1 MSRTRRLTPLLV
13 ALMPLAA
20 HALEVSIDP
29 HADLLYRQALPLL
42 EQADRQG
49 DDTSTLR
56 TALGSDPELSRQGQ
70 AMAHTLP
77 TAVALLKK
85 SVELGH
91 PVAQYRL
98 ALYYMTYLP
107 ATQIPDA
114 ACPLLEASLK
124 QGFAAPAPAIAT
136 WCRPYNTSSEYRAA
150 LEAIPSMATVYAPYY
165 PQPATRLTCSR
176 SQPQGLEMLWG
187 RQRDYQAEVY
197 RLLGDRDVIRN
208 QVELNNAT
216 SAGGNVRLSAHS
228 RTIIHLSHQIYIA
241 GGRWKNPATRCQNG
255 GRLPN
260 RLGKIARDCRQSGK
274 EQVAEAVTFQA

>member
-1 MSRTRRLTPLLV
+1 MSRTRHLTPLLV

-197 RLLGDRDVIRN
+197 RLLGDLDPPH
-208 QVELNNAT
+208 
-216 SAGGNVRLSAHS
+216 RLSLLQKAVDINGCVTAQQHLTS
-228 RTIIHLSHQIYIA
+228 R
-241 GGRWKNPATRCQNG
+241 P
-255 GRLPN
+255 
-260 RLGKIARDCRQSGK
+260 
-274 EQVAEAVTFQA
+274 

>member
-1 MSRTRRLTPLLV
+1 
-13 ALMPLAA
+13 MPLAA

-197 RLLGDRDVIRN
+197 RLLGDLD
-208 QVELNNAT
+208 T
-216 SAGGNVRLSAHS
+216 PHRLSLLQKAVDINGCVTAQQHLTS
-228 RTIIHLSHQIYIA
+228 R
-241 GGRWKNPATRCQNG
+241 P
-255 GRLPN
+255 
-260 RLGKIARDCRQSGK
+260 
-274 EQVAEAVTFQA
+274 

>member
-1 MSRTRRLTPLLV
+1 MRLPALLV
-13 ALMPLAA
+13 ALLPLAA
-20 HALEVSIDP
+20 QALEVNIDP

-42 EQADRQG
+42 EQADNQEEG
-49 DDTSTLR
+49 SSTLR
-56 TALGSDPELSRQGQ
+56 TSLGADPELSRQGQ

-107 ATQIPDA
+107 AAQIPEA

-136 WCRPYNTSSEYRAA
+136 WCQPYNASSDYRTA

-165 PQPATRLTCSR
+165 PQPATQLA
-176 SQPQGLEMLWG
+176 G
-187 RQRDYQAEVY
+187 RGVPPAQRTGPTAPVEPAAE
-197 RLLGDRDVIRN
+197 
-208 QVELNNAT
+208 
-216 SAGGNVRLSAHS
+216 
-228 RTIIHLSHQIYIA
+228 
-241 GGRWKNPATRCQNG
+241 GGRHQWLRDSAATPDPAPLAGARGHYGRSRQKRC
-255 GRLPN
+255 RP
-260 RLGKIARDCRQSGK
+260 ARSFK
-274 EQVAEAVTFQA
+274 PTP

>member
-1 MSRTRRLTPLLV
+1 MNLVRRLPPLLA
-13 ALMPLAA
+13 ALMPLVAQ
-20 HALEVSIDP
+20 ALEVRIDP

-42 EQADRQG
+42 EQADDQG
-49 DDTSTLR
+49 DANSTLR
-56 TALGSDPELSRQGQ
+56 TAVGGDPELSRQGQ

-107 ATQIPDA
+107 AAQIPEA
-114 ACPLLEASLK
+114 ACPLLEASLQ

-136 WCRPYNTSSEYRAA
+136 WCRPYNVSSEYRTA

-165 PQPATRLTCSR
+165 PQPATRLACNRSR
-176 SQPQGLEMLWG
+176 PQGLEMLWG

-197 RLLGDRDVIRN
+197 RLLGDLDPQQRKSLLQKAVDIN
-208 QVELNNAT
+208 GCAT
-216 SAGGNVRLSAHS
+216 AQQLLTS
-228 RTIIHLSHQIYIA
+228 R
-241 GGRWKNPATRCQNG
+241 P
-255 GRLPN
+255 
-260 RLGKIARDCRQSGK
+260 
-274 EQVAEAVTFQA
+274 

>member
-1 MSRTRRLTPLLV
+1 MSRLLRLHPLLL

-42 EQADRQG
+42 EKADGQ
-49 DDTSTLR
+49 DDGASTLR
-56 TALGSDPELSRQGQ
+56 TAVGGDPELSRQGQ

-77 TAVALLKK
+77 TAVTLLKK

-107 ATQIPDA
+107 AAQIPDA

-136 WCRPYNTSSEYRAA
+136 WCPPYNVSREYRTA

-165 PQPATRLTCSR
+165 PQPATRLACNR
-176 SQPQGLEMLWG
+176 SQPQGLEMQWG
-187 RQRDYQAEVY
+187 HQRDYQAEVY
-197 RLLGDRDVIRN
+197 RLLGDLDP
-208 QVELNNAT
+208 Q
-216 SAGGNVRLSAHS
+216 H
-228 RTIIHLSHQIYIA
+228 
-241 GGRWKNPATRCQNG
+241 
-255 GRLPN
+255 
-260 RLGKIARDCRQSGK
+260 RQSLLQK
-274 EQVAEAVTFQA
+274 AVDINGCVTAQQHLTRHP

>member
-1 MSRTRRLTPLLV
+1 MSRTRRLSPLLV

-20 HALEVSIDP
+20 HALEVRIDP

-42 EQADRQG
+42 EQADHQG

-56 TALGSDPELSRQGQ
+56 TALGGDPELSRQGQ

-85 SVELGH
+85 SVALGH

-107 ATQIPDA
+107 AAQIPDA

-124 QGFAAPAPAIAT
+124 QGFAAPAPAIAS

-197 RLLGDRDVIRN
+197 RLLGDLDPPH
-208 QVELNNAT
+208 
-216 SAGGNVRLSAHS
+216 RLSLLQKAVDINGCATAQQHLTS
-228 RTIIHLSHQIYIA
+228 R
-241 GGRWKNPATRCQNG
+241 P
-255 GRLPN
+255 
-260 RLGKIARDCRQSGK
+260 
-274 EQVAEAVTFQA
+274 